1 MVLLISPHNVVK
13 KDYYVSNF
21 TPNEVNKMLDKHVSI
36 YSQGINVS
44 LALKI
49 LQTEPF
55 LLTFFG
61 GVNGKHVKNHL
72 HVNKIKFDSV
82 HISKNSYEK
91 INIIDE
97 KLGTQTIINDYIMS
111 VDEKIQN
118 AYFNLVKDNIKR
130 CNLMCFEDRVKDY
143 FSFDVLKNMAL
154 EAAKEGIKTVVDV
167 KSKLDL
173 NELEM
178 IKPYMVKIN
187 KKALNLFKQDAN
199 FDDIKNITNNLLECG
214 THYIL
219 FDLYDEGVYLFSK
232 SGYSKVE
239 SVNVEITNDF
249 YAESTDA
256 LLAGFLTGLSKGYE
270 EEKTLK
276 LAYAS
281 SLAVLKEGPIETL
294 NRKQIFD
301 LRKNT
306 KYKRYGN

>member
-21 TPNEVNKMLDKHVSI
+21 TPNEVNKMLDKHVTI

-72 HVNKIKFDSV
+72 HVNKIKFDSI

-97 KLGTQTIINDYIMS
+97 KLGTQTVINDYIMT

-130 CNLMCFEDRVKDY
+130 CQIMCFEDRVKDY
-143 FSFDVLKNMAL
+143 FSLDVLMNMAS
-154 EAAKEGIKTVVDV
+154 EGAKEGIKTVIDV
-167 KSKLDL
+167 KSNINLE
-173 NELEM
+173 ELENV
-178 IKPYMVKIN
+178 KPYMVKIN
-187 KKALNLFKQDAN
+187 KKALNLFVHDAG
-199 FDDIKNITNNLLECG
+199 FDEIKNIADKLLSSG
-214 THYIL
+214 THYVL
-219 FDLYDEGVYLFSK
+219 FDLYDEGAYLFSK
-232 SGYSKVE
+232 NGYAKVE
-239 SVNVEITNDF
+239 SVNFEKQNEF

-276 LAYAS
+276 LAFAS
-281 SLAVLKEGPIETL
+281 SLAVLKEGSIETL

-306 KYKRYGN
+306 KFKRYGN